1 MRGSWL
7 LYAVRILLAFD
18 KFKGSLTAKAASEA
32 VVRGLRRGGVTGEI
46 EICPIADGGEG
57 FTDAVITALG
67 GEWLNAPVHDAQG
80 RKIIARYGLIHREGS
95 TDAVM
100 EMSAASGL
108 ALVSDQPLNPHC
120 ASTYGTGEM
129 MRHAQQ
135 QGVRRIII
143 GIGGS
148 ATNDGGIGMAA
159 ALGFRFID
167 ASGNEVSDLP
177 SEWERVIR
185 IERPPT
191 WNSEIIVA
199 SDVTNPL
206 LGEQGATR
214 IYGPQKGVTDIAFFE
229 ARLQSLADMVQ
240 RDLACDHRDIPGAG
254 AAGGLGFGLMSFCGA
269 QLCSGFNLVA
279 NITSLRERIAQADL
293 VITGEGRLDAQ
304 SLNGKGP
311 VGVAGMARAA
321 GKPVV
326 GIGGL
331 VESRDELM
339 KIFDAIWQAKPEDMP
354 VAEAV
359 TRAAE
364 LLEDCVVHHA
374 HFIRAKL

>member
-1 MRGSWL
+1 MRGPWL

-18 KFKGSLTAKAASEA
+18 KFKGSLTAKAASDA
-32 VVRGLRRGGVTGEI
+32 VACGLRRQGFDGEI

-57 FTDAVITALG
+57 FTEAIITALG
-67 GEWLNAPVHDAQG
+67 GEWMEAPVHDAHG
-80 RKIIARYGLIHREGS
+80 REIIARYGLIQREGG

-108 ALVSDQPLNPHC
+108 ALVSDRPLNPSS

-148 ATNDGGIGMAA
+148 ATNDGGIGMAV
-159 ALGFRFID
+159 ALGFRFLD
-167 ASGNEVSDLP
+167 ASGNAVHDLP
-177 SEWERVIR
+177 ADWERVTR
-185 IERPPT
+185 IERAPA
-191 WNSEIIVA
+191 WSGEIIVA

-214 IYGPQKGVTDIAFFE
+214 VYGPQKGVIDIAFFE
-229 ARLQSLADMVQ
+229 ARLQSLAEMVQ
-240 RDLACDHRDIPGAG
+240 RDLACDHRDKPGAG

-269 QLCSGFNLVA
+269 QLGSGFELVA
-279 NITSLRERIAQADL
+279 DITGLRGRIAQADI

-321 GKPVV
+321 DKPVV

-331 VESRDELM
+331 VDASDELLE
-339 KIFDAIWQAKPEDMP
+339 KFDAIWQVKPEALSL
-354 VAEAV
+354 AEAIS
-359 TRAAE
+359 RAAE
-364 LLEDCVVHHA
+364 LLEDCVVRNA
-374 HFIRAKL
+374 GFIQVKL